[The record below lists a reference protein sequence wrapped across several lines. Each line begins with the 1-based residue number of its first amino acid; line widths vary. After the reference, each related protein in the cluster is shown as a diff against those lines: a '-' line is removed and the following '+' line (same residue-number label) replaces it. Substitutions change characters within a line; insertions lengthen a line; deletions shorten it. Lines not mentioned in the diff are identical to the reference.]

1 MHRIPAHRHCSRQ
14 ARGFTYLWL
23 LFAIAAA
30 SATAA
35 AIGARTSSA
44 VQRDKEAELGAR
56 GLEIER
62 AIEAYWTAYKELPR
76 RLEDLVGDRRSGAL
90 RRYLR
95 RVYADPFTGQSDWV
109 LITDA
114 EGERIRGVHSRSNAI
129 AFDIRGM
136 PTAPPG
142 VQRRISERIFSFTPA
157 ASRPA
162 DAASAP
168 PVPQ

>member
-1 MHRIPAHRHCSRQ
+1 MHRFAARSPRRLR

-35 AIGARTSSA
+35 AIGTRTSSA

-56 GLEIER
+56 GIEIQR
-62 AIEAYWTAYKELPR
+62 AIEAYWTANKELPH
-76 RLEDLVGDRRSGAL
+76 RLEDLVDDRRSGAL
-90 RRYLR
+90 RRHLR

-114 EGERIRGVHSRSNAI
+114 EGERISGVHSLSNAI
-129 AFDIRGM
+129 AFDIRDM
-136 PTAPPG
+136 PAAPSG
-142 VQRRISERIFSFTPA
+142 VQRRVSERVFAYTPA

-162 DAASAP
+162 ESASAP
-168 PVPQ
+168 RVPQ